1 MRSRDDEW
9 RDWTVEQKDK
19 ALGFL
24 GVIVAVQL
32 GLILFLLGKLK

>member
-1 MRSRDDEW
+1 MKTRDDEW

-24 GVIVAVQL
+24 GVVVAVQL
-32 GLILFLLGKLK
+32 GVIFFLLSEIK